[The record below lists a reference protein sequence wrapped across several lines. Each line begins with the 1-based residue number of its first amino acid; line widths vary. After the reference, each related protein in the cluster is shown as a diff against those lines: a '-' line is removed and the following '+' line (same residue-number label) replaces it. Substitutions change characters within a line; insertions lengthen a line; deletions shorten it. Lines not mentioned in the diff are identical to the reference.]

1 MQTTYQVNINSA
13 DYRLNQR
20 PRSYTCEIC
29 HIDPAVRRVTH
40 RDERDGS
47 YWTANVCDYCA
58 GKVGK

>member
-1 MQTTYQVNINSA
+1 MNTYQTNVNSIN
-13 DYRLNQR
+13 YRLTHKPAARMCDVCLQV
-20 PRSYTCEIC
+20 
-29 HIDPAVRRVTH
+29 PAVKRVTH